1 MYKRRDIRETAV
13 QFLYFAD
20 LEAGPEATMMED
32 AFWDMIQEQGLKKLE
47 LAKAKAILHV
57 AQGRD
62 GRLAKLNQHSETL
75 IPTLVA
81 AGNADKLADALRKLS
96 AEESRLNSAVDLL
109 RAARQKKSSD
119 APLTENIN
127 AIITANSSLMRQRA
141 DFHQLLDDAPQWK
154 QPLEPVTAAIEH
166 LNRISERLGAI
177 DDPNSTVGDFAH
189 LRASSAEITSFRE
202 ETQSLVHGILSNK
215 DTIDASLAKVI
226 ENFTPERVTPV
237 DRAVLRLAAYEIT
250 HCDDIPKAVSINE
263 AVEISRKFS
272 TSESSR
278 FINGVL
284 DAI

>member
-202 ETQSLVHGILSNK
+202 ET
-215 DTIDASLAKVI
+215 
-226 ENFTPERVTPV
+226 
-237 DRAVLRLAAYEIT
+237 
-250 HCDDIPKAVSINE
+250 
-263 AVEISRKFS
+263 
-272 TSESSR
+272 
-278 FINGVL
+278 
-284 DAI
+284 